1 MKNTIS
7 WKNFGTKLVIF
18 FLVAIL
24 IFAVTNCG
32 TRKKEI
38 KKEYI
43 KKDSIISTLTHKNI
57 KVDSNYTIDFSS
69 FKIHPIDLTKPIVMN
84 GVKIENA
91 TIEKTTKKEVGSVSK
106 IDNSIIKIDKK
117 GTSTESKK
125 EVKKESSDYSNLWI
139 GLFAVLMIF
148 IYFKTGNR

>member
-1 MKNTIS
+1 M
-7 WKNFGTKLVIF
+7 KNFGTKSVICFMLVI
-18 FLVAIL
+18 LSGV
-24 IFAVTNCG
+24 VTNCG

-43 KKDSIISTLTHKNI
+43 KKDSIISTITHRNI

-91 TIEKTTKKEVGSVSK
+91 SIEKTSKKEVGNVSK
-106 IDNSIIKIDKK
+106 VDNSIIEQNKK
-117 GTSTESKK
+117 GTSIEVKK
-125 EVKKESSDYSNLWI
+125 EVQRESSDYSNLWI

-148 IYFKTGNR
+148 IYFKTGTR